1 MPVRICAQTRTGR
14 LSKETL
20 MIFTIVISTIDR
32 IISPPACKG
41 IY

>member
-1 MPVRICAQTRTGR
+1 MPVRICAKTRTGI

-20 MIFTIVISTIDR
+20 MTLTISNTIAR
-32 IISPPACKG
+32 RTSLPACKG

>member
-1 MPVRICAQTRTGR
+1 MPVRICAKTRTDR

-20 MIFTIVISTIDR
+20 MILTISNTIA
-32 IISPPACKG
+32 SHTSLPACKG